1 MSGGSSSGAAGQAQE
16 LRHLSDLSP
25 PAASSSG
32 PPSVT
37 IESETGARRPRPRA
51 RGRADPPA
59 PPPATSSA
67 EAARDKHAFK
77 GGVPRPCRH
86 HSFLT
91 EPADVKRMEADLL
104 RLMQGFNSGS
114 LRAFGKDVSME
125 QMEQIREQQERL
137 AKLHFEMGAQQE
149 LFPPLSE
156 EGLSRASASLQQ
168 LMQQLQQLSSSIEK
182 LHSRADAPAAGP
194 ASTPQEPPHGA
205 ST

>member
-77 GGVPRPCRH
+77 
-86 HSFLT
+86 